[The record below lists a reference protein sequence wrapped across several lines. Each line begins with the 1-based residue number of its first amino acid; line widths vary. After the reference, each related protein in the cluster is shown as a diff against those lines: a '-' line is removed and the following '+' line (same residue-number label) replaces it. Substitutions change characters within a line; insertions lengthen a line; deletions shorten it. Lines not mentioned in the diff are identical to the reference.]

1 MKKYSD
7 PLLLGQ
13 YLKYLHE
20 QVAIKKLIDL
30 LNYLKNIFQLVK
42 DAVKFEMLIAAG
54 AIEGLTYY
62 LVNFTPSSIPGK
74 NFCKPKFS

>member
-1 MKKYSD
+1 MRKYSD

-20 QVAIKKLIDL
+20 QVFRRRK
-30 LNYLKNIFQLVK
+30 KNILIISSSVFQLVK
-42 DAVKFEMLIAAG
+42 DVVKFEMLIAAG

-62 LVNFTPSSIPGK
+62 LVNFIPSSTPGK
-74 NFCKPKFS
+74 DFEASK